1 MNITIDMLK
10 QGVERIATACEQSQS
25 MLCEADSLLGD
36 GDLGITMQK
45 GWRQIADDAQ
55 DWPEDLSKVLFQCSK
70 SLQKAGASSFGTLQA
85 TAFMAMAKYCLSLIH
100 I

>member
-45 GWRQIADDAQ
+45 R
-55 DWPEDLSKVLFQCSK
+55 V
-70 SLQKAGASSFGTLQA
+70 A
-85 TAFMAMAKYCLSLIH
+85 TNCRRCTRLA
-100 I
+100 

>member
-45 GWRQIADDAQ
+45 GGD
-55 DWPEDLSKVLFQCSK
+55 K
-70 SLQKAGASSFGTLQA
+70 LQTMHKIGL
-85 TAFMAMAKYCLSLIH
+85 KI
-100 I
+100 